1 MIHCSTYTLTIF
13 AGCAQVWN
21 SHDGKAVGEMF
32 AADGEIF
39 AFDGTAT
46 GAEKCGEM
54 NQGIFTAV
62 PNIKID
68 IDKCH
73 ISESTNTAV
82 W

>member
-1 MIHCSTYTLTIF
+1 MNKYFDT
-13 AGCAQVWN
+13 WN

-39 AFDGTAT
+39 AFDGKAS
-46 GAEKCGEM
+46 GAEACGEM

-62 PNIKID
+62 PNIKIVV
-68 IDKCH
+68 DKCH